1 MINDEADEA
10 LEELFESLLNR
21 HQNNL
26 EKLMKRSQFFFDYV
40 HLLYY
45 KRHEVNP
52 NRGGSYID
60 SPGCIKNK
68 KATINHINKKDNKCF
83 QYAVTVVLNH
93 EEIGKHSE
101 RIIKIK
107 PFISKY
113 NWEGISFP
121 SEKNYRKRF
130 EKI

>member
-1 MINDEADEA
+1 M
-10 LEELFESLLNR
+10 
-21 HQNNL
+21 
-26 EKLMKRSQFFFDYV
+26 
-40 HLLYY
+40 YY

-130 EKI
+130 EKK

>member
-26 EKLMKRSQFFFDYV
+26 EKLMKYSQFFFDYV

-45 KRHEVNP
+45 KRHKVNP

-68 KATINHINKKDNKCF
+68 KATINPINKKDNKCF

-107 PFISKY
+107 PFINKY
-113 NWEGISFP
+113 SWEGISFP
-121 SEKNYRKRF
+121 SEKNYRKTF
-130 EKI
+130 EKK

>member
-10 LEELFESLLNR
+10 LKERFESHLNS

-52 NRGGSYID
+52 NCGGSYIN

-68 KATINHINKKDNKCF
+68 KTTTNPINKKDNKCF
-83 QYAVTVVLNH
+83 QYAVTVALNH

-107 PFISKY
+107 PFINKHY
-113 NWEGISFP
+113 WEGISFP
-121 SEKNYRKRF
+121 SEKNCRKRF
-130 EKI
+130 EKK